1 MSELQT
7 SEQIAAL
14 TTHIEDITRYD
25 ELKGSSRVPKG
36 ARPDSA
42 AAPSPAATLATPSN
56 PYVAPL
62 VIVCEH
68 TGFGGAQWISSNG
81 WTYVGDWWNDRISS
95 IIVVSGRWRFY
106 EAGNYGGAS
115 WELGPGYYSNLA
127 AVNIPNDV
135 ISSFRPVAW

>member
-1 MSELQT
+1 MSELKP
-7 SEQIAAL
+7 SDQIVNL
-14 TTHIEDITRYD
+14 TNQLEDMTRYE

-36 ARPDSA
+36 ARPDVEGT
-42 AAPSPAATLATPSN
+42 ATAVPLATPSN
-56 PYVAPL
+56 PSVAPL

-106 EAGNYGGAS
+106 EASNYGGAS
-115 WELGPGYYSNLA
+115 WELGPGYYPNLA
-127 AVNIPNDV
+127 AVNIPNDI